1 MAVNK
6 TAYANGVKITG
17 SLTDVAAGVALYA
30 VDNPGVSLSSN
41 GDKVDNTG
49 TYTGPGAVMRQN
61 SIFKVRVPL
70 EGYGNA
76 SAADVAKG
84 KTFTSAAGLRVE
96 GTNEGGGGEEVFWGG
111 VNPTTSQPT
120 VMYVRNMVYPHEEER
135 FAGFSQ
141 CEEMETFEAPNLTQP
156 PNQFAFFN
164 CAKLRSIKF
173 PRINAVQNYFIR
185 QQAVSS
191 VIEEIQL
198 GSIGYPFTT
207 LANNWNYV
215 DNRTGCT
222 ITIYVGATTIAE
234 AQTAIT
240 NWASYGGQNTSDCT
254 LVFRNSTTGEV
265 ITE

>member
-1 MAVNK
+1 
-6 TAYANGVKITG
+6 
-17 SLTDVAAGVALYA
+17 
-30 VDNPGVSLSSN
+30 
-41 GDKVDNTG
+41 
-49 TYTGPGAVMRQN
+49 
-61 SIFKVRVPL
+61 L

-207 LANNWNYV
+207 LANNWNYGN
-215 DNRTGCT
+215 NRTGCT
-222 ITIYVGATTIAE
+222 ITFYVDATTIAE

-240 NWASYGGQNTSDCT
+240 NWGQYGGQNTSNCT